1 MKRPSV
7 SVIVPHF
14 QDLGGL
20 ELCIAALE
28 RQTLPA
34 EQFEI
39 VVADNDSPAGKKAI
53 EDIVRGRAKLV
64 VVQERGAGPAR
75 NGGVEHSSGE
85 ILAFIDS
92 DCEASPQWLAEG
104 LAALGKFDFVGG
116 RVVVSVEREDQVTPT
131 EAFER
136 VFAFD
141 FKAYIERKGF
151 TGSGNLFVSR
161 AVFDDVG
168 GFGNHV
174 SEDVE
179 WSRRA
184 VGLGYR
190 LGYAERAVVAH
201 PARRDWRELRA
212 KWERINRETYAL
224 ALRAKGGRLRW
235 LLRTMLLPASA
246 LAHSPRV
253 LVTETLKSPRE
264 RLGALGILYR
274 SRLWRFGNALKLAL
288 GDR

>member
-1 MKRPSV
+1 MKRPLI
-7 SVIVPHF
+7 SVIIPHF
-14 QDLGGL
+14 EDLGGL
-20 ELCIAALE
+20 ELCLAALE
-28 RQTLPA
+28 RQTLA
-34 EQFEI
+34 AAQFETI
-39 VVADNDSPAGKKAI
+39 VADNGSPAGSSAI
-53 EDIVRGRAKLV
+53 DEVIRGRAKLV
-64 VVQERGAGPAR
+64 TVQERGAGPAR
-75 NGGVEHSSGE
+75 NGGVGQSSGE
-85 ILAFIDS
+85 KLAFIDS
-92 DCEASPQWLAEG
+92 DCVASPQWLAEG
-104 LAALGKFDFVGG
+104 LEALKKFDFAGG
-116 RVVVSVEREDQVTPT
+116 RVVVSVEEEERVTPT

-141 FKAYIERKGF
+141 FKTYIERKGF

-161 AVFDDVG
+161 TVFDHVG
-168 GFGNHV
+168 GFKNHV

-190 LGYAERAVVAH
+190 LGYAERAIVAH
-201 PARRDWRELRA
+201 PARRDWKELRA

-224 ALRAKGGRLRW
+224 ARRAKGGRLRW

-253 LVTETLKSPRE
+253 LVADALKSPRE

-274 SRLWRFGNALKLAL
+274 SRLWRFRHALKLAL